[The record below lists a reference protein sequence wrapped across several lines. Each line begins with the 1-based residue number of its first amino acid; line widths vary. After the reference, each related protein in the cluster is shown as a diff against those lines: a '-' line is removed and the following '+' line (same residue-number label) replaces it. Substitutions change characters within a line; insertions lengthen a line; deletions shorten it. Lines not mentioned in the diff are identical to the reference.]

1 MNKAGDGRFKN
12 KTVELKLLES
22 GGTPCPVVM
31 GGDSCL
37 KGRGYKSRMPYTGW
51 TFFTLICCKNCIVF
65 LKRPKMSNKEAGVGP
80 FFKIY

>member
-1 MNKAGDGRFKN
+1 MNKIEAGDGRFKN

-22 GGTPCPVVM
+22 GGTPGPVVM

-51 TFFTLICCKNCIVF
+51 TFFTLICCTNCIVF
-65 LKRPKMSNKEAGVGP
+65 FEKTENEQQRGRGWPV
-80 FFKIY
+80 F